1 MTRDEIDEQVA
12 KYLSNGGEV
21 DVLRY
26 ADKKI
31 LARAS
36 RAEFH
41 IDRAM
46 DGSEKSKKYLDNM
59 RARESGMIFSKT
71 DRWKK

>member
-1 MTRDEIDEQVA
+1 MTRDEMDEQIA
-12 KYLSNGGEV
+12 KFLNNNGEI
-21 DVLRY
+21 DILRY
-26 ADKKI
+26 ADKRV

-36 RAEFH
+36 RTRFH

-46 DGSEKSKKYLDNM
+46 DGTGKSKEYLESL